1 MYEKSISRRSFIR
14 VSATGVG
21 SMCIVGC
28 YNSSRS
34 QYLALTLQEAAIVD
48 ALADQIIPPDE
59 FAGGKEAG
67 VTHFIDKQ
75 LDGFYSGFLP
85 MYKTCIAALNTLSV
99 DLYGKEFIEL
109 EFETQFQ
116 YLTDIAAGKY
126 NDKNWGDYSG
136 SAFFGTLRSHC
147 MQGYYGSPR
156 HGGNKN
162 YVSYKMLK
170 LDYPLIIGRNVH

>member
-1 MYEKSISRRSFIR
+1 MNEKSITRRNFIR
-14 VSATGVG
+14 VTATGISSV
-21 SMCIVGC
+21 SILGC
-28 YNSSRS
+28 YNLSRS
-34 QYLALTLQEAAIVD
+34 AYVALTLQEAAIID

-67 VTHFIDKQ
+67 VTRFIDKQ
-75 LDGFYSGFLP
+75 LDGFYSGFKP

-109 EFETQFQ
+109 EFESQFQ
-116 YLTDIAAGKY
+116 YLTDIESGKY
-126 NDKNWGDYSG
+126 NDKDWGEYSG
-136 SAFFGTLRSHC
+136 SGFFGTFRSHC

-156 HGGNKN
+156 HGGNRN